1 MAQKAAIKSRIK
13 SISST
18 KKITSAMELIS
29 SVKLQKSRNQMLK
42 NGGYADVLRDTVSEI
57 LSSDIEIDNDFLVK
71 RDIAK
76 KFVFVFSSDLGLCGG
91 YNGNIIKL
99 AKEGISKDDIV
110 VAIGKKNY
118 SFFEKNGY
126 NLVNEL
132 TLSDTLTH
140 VELKKIVDRAIQ
152 MYRNREIGSI
162 EILYTKFINNVTF
175 EAAIEKVLPGDYS
188 GKKKEGPAKETIFEP
203 NANEILDSLIPMMV
217 NNEVYSKFLQAKTSE
232 QGSRRF
238 AMENATD
245 NAEEL
250 TTKLQLQFNK
260 ARQAAITQEIT
271 EIVSGADA
279 L

>member
-29 SVKLQKSRNQMLK
+29 SVKLQKQRNMMVK
-42 NGGYADVLRDTVSEI
+42 NNGYAEVLRDTVAEI
-57 LSSDIEIDNDFLVK
+57 LSSDIEIDNDFLRRK
-71 RDIAK
+71 EGSS

-99 AKEGISKDDIV
+99 AKEHVSKEDYV

-118 SFFEKNGY
+118 SFFKNNGY
-126 NLVNEL
+126 NVVNDMI
-132 TLSDTLTH
+132 LSDTLTH
-140 VELKKIVDRAIQ
+140 IELKKIVDSAIQ
-152 MYRNREIGSI
+152 MYRDDKICGI

-175 EAAIEKVLPGDYS
+175 EPVLEKVLPGEYK
-188 GKKKEGPAKETIFEP
+188 GEKKEGPAKETIFEP

-217 NNEVYSKFLQAKTSE
+217 NNEVYAKYLQAKTSE

-250 TTKLQLQFNK
+250 TTQLQLEFNK